1 MASVLKASRQR
12 GWRFTTPLLP
22 AYFRLQGTR
31 PIVGWLR
38 MGDGADLKSSPWTS
52 NLVGPR
58 ACARTAHGT
67 RGSLARWPPQSLPHQ
82 FAGRVSASANPR
94 QRPRFRAYQP
104 AYHPSAYRPRC
115 KVLTGSHTPLS
126 VRTRPRTASL
136 HTVPKVRF
144 GQVSVETPLE
154 TCGWKL
160 RFSEVPK
167 VRFRC
172 YSGRYSRCYSF
183 QQSALSPSTGLSTRA
198 VNQSRKVRF
207 RW

>member
-1 MASVLKASRQR
+1 MGLARARVLFTLRKIFRRVKA
-12 GWRFTTPLLP
+12 
-22 AYFRLQGTR
+22 
-31 PIVGWLR
+31 
-38 MGDGADLKSSPWTS
+38 
-52 NLVGPR
+52 GPR

-94 QRPRFRAYQP
+94 QHPRFRAYQP
-104 AYHPSAYRPRC
+104 AYHPSAYRSIC

-154 TCGWKL
+154 ICGWNLK
-160 RFSEVPK
+160 FYEVPK

-172 YSGRYSRCYSF
+172 YSGRYSRRYSL
-183 QQSALSPSTGLSTRA
+183 QKSALSLLSRLLSALQKSALSLVTGLVTM
-198 VNQSRKVRF
+198 